1 MTQLL
6 LRGRDG
12 SPSLTPPIG
21 NRYVAKTMKVVL
33 RAVAEIVK
41 VSDMHRVVI
50 AIETGIG
57 VEQNRTNFDTQ
68 SRGGDGGS
76 GVLLEPS

>member
-21 NRYVAKTMKVVL
+21 NRYVAKTIKVVL
-33 RAVAEIVK
+33 RAVTGIVK
-41 VSDMHRVVI
+41 VSDMHRVVTAI
-50 AIETGIG
+50 AIETSIG
-57 VEQNRTNFDTQ
+57 VEQNRTNSDTHHEVAMVGPV
-68 SRGGDGGS
+68 SC
-76 GVLLEPS
+76 